1 MAPIVDVIISL
12 LNLINLLLIVRIV
25 LSWFPGINW
34 NAGFFRIL
42 DSITEPILTP
52 FRRLIP
58 PIGGMLDISPIVPLF
73 LINIIVGFLSGYG
86 SNPYSF

>member
-12 LNLINLLLIVRIV
+12 LNFVNLLLIVRIV

-34 NAGFFRIL
+34 SAGFFRIL
-42 DSITEPILTP
+42 NNITEPIMTP
-52 FRRLIP
+52 FRKLIP

-73 LINIIVGFLSGYG
+73 LINIIVGFLSPYG
-86 SNPYSF
+86 SNSIGF